1 MRGQEPRCGQ
11 GQVLCPDAAI
21 GEIHPFIQDF
31 RDPLT
36 AFAIDVIGGTPTE
49 FSIHL
54 KNEMAKWAKVIK
66 DANIRAD

>member
-1 MRGQEPRCGQ
+1 LQLLHTETSKAVQAR
-11 GQVLCPDAAI
+11 
-21 GEIHPFIQDF
+21 DF